1 MSPRRGEQLSSHGPV
16 SLHRSDGALSIR
28 RSVSSYHGGGVLPS
42 TRSKAAEYHSR
53 KKSIGYQPA
62 LGGDYPP
69 GTPGGHY
76 TTTTVPNHSSYYV
89 QPQTTTRDPYNHGPS
104 PVPRSPSTYL
114 SPPPQSQNEQGMLPP
129 PECFSRPP
137 NPTQTYTQFDTLKIQ
152 DVDDLINHIPRMPVV
167 LNAHDVYH
175 SDWIKFM
182 QDLSDAWNGR
192 LPIPEYAK
200 QYGRPPKRSAVA
212 IDLVELWNNSFFLP
226 RGIELLVYKGCE
238 RKNGKYAGRIDRDL
252 PGFDTT
258 AGDFSDSSVTEG
270 NSEDD
275 YVLRGGA
282 SYGNY
287 GSVYGSQ
294 YSQVARNAEVK
305 RKGRRRTRELEKKY
319 SIYLLCH

>member
-1 MSPRRGEQLSSHGPV
+1 
-16 SLHRSDGALSIR
+16 
-28 RSVSSYHGGGVLPS
+28 
-42 TRSKAAEYHSR
+42 
-53 KKSIGYQPA
+53 
-62 LGGDYPP
+62 
-69 GTPGGHY
+69 
-76 TTTTVPNHSSYYV
+76 
-89 QPQTTTRDPYNHGPS
+89 
-104 PVPRSPSTYL
+104 
-114 SPPPQSQNEQGMLPP
+114 
-129 PECFSRPP
+129 
-137 NPTQTYTQFDTLKIQ
+137 
-152 DVDDLINHIPRMPVV
+152 MPVV

-200 QYGRPPKRSAVA
+200 QYGRPPKRSVVA